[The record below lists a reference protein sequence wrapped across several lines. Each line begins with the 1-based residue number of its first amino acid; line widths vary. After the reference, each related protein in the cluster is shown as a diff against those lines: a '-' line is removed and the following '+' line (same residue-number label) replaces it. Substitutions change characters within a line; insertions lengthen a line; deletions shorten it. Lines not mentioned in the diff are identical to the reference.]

1 VLRHL
6 FAIAFSALLM
16 VAFPIA
22 TQAMDWIIET
32 DMGVDDQI
40 SIVYMATKSL
50 SSDAINIKAVL
61 TQGNGMAHAGPAKN
75 NAVRLLRL
83 AGLKSTELPDVGTGS
98 QYGLD
103 GFHQY
108 PADWRYNNDNLS
120 HVSIPDYQEA
130 WKEHNQS
137 SESLLKQHLIRS
149 KRTNQPISILSL
161 GTFTNIAKVLHESPE
176 LGGQIT
182 QIICMAGAVDV
193 PGNLRVHG
201 FSDQA
206 KNRFA
211 EFNAWIDPIAT
222 KMVIESGIPI
232 KLIPLDVTNKASLTK
247 DFLERFKA
255 KTSGEAA
262 TAMAEWWQKNLN
274 PETGEYYNWDPLAT
288 AIAINPG
295 IITKQKAVKITVQAN
310 TTLSQQDGDVIF
322 GEKSDF
328 DILNWKGHTRRSFNP
343 YNAGRT
349 QRSHSGEL
357 VNVIFDAD
365 IEQYEKEL
373 IETFS

>member
-1 VLRHL
+1 
-6 FAIAFSALLM
+6 M
-16 VAFPIA
+16 VGFPPA

-40 SIVYMATKSL
+40 SIVYMAAKSL
-50 SSDAINIKAVL
+50 TSDAINIKAVL
-61 TQGNGMAHAGPAKN
+61 TQGNGLAHVGPAKN

-83 AGLKSTELPDVGTGS
+83 AGLKPTELPDVGTGS

-108 PADWRYNNDNLS
+108 PADWRYNNDKLS
-120 HVSIPDYQEA
+120 NVSIPDYQET
-130 WKEHNQS
+130 WQEHNQS
-137 SESLLKQHLIRS
+137 SESLLRQHLIRS
-149 KRTNQPISILSL
+149 KETNQPISILSL

-176 LGGQIT
+176 LGRQIT
-182 QIICMAGAVDV
+182 QIVCMTGAVDV

-201 FSDQA
+201 FSDDA

-232 KLIPLDVTNKASLTK
+232 KLIPLDITNNAPLTE
-247 DFLERFKA
+247 DFLDRFKA

-262 TAMAEWWQKNLN
+262 ITIAQWWQKNLK

-288 AIAINPG
+288 AIALNPD
-295 IITKQKAVKITVQAN
+295 IITKQKTIKITVQAN
-310 TTLSQQDGDVIF
+310 RTFSQQGGDVIF

-328 DILNWKGHTRRSFNP
+328 DILNWQGHSRRSFNP

-349 QRSHSGEL
+349 QRSRSGQA
-357 VNVIFDAD
+357 VDVIFDAD
-365 IEQYEKEL
+365 IERYQNDL
-373 IETFS
+373 IATFSSQTSNQRS